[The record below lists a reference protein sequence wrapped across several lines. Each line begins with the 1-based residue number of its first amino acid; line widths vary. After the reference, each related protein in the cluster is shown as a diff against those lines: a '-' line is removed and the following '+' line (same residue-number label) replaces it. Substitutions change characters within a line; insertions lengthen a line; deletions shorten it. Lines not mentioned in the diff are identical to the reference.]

1 MARLAFIDDHAMLA
15 DLARGAL
22 AADGHDVVYLPPAEV
37 DELVDEVGA
46 VGAVLVVVDL
56 SLGADAPRGADVIA
70 ALCAHGHRCLALTG
84 ETDPIVLAR
93 CLEAGAL
100 GVVAKSSGFDS
111 LVVSLVAALDGGDV
125 EPSPTVR
132 ARWAQLLD
140 AHRQAQRRQW
150 VDFDRLTAREGI
162 ILGHLIEGRTA
173 EEIARAEVSAL
184 ATVRSHIKSI
194 LAKLGVRSQLA
205 AVARARDAGWTPSG
219 ERSAA

>member
-15 DLARGAL
+15 DLARTAL
-22 AADGHDVVYLPPAEV
+22 AADGHDVVYVPPASVGTLIEAV
-37 DELVDEVGA
+37 GGVGA
-46 VGAVLVVVDL
+46 ALVVVDL
-56 SLGADAPRGADVIA
+56 SLGADAPTGAEVIA

-84 ETDPIVLAR
+84 ETDPTVLAG

-100 GVVAKSSGFDS
+100 GVVTKSSGFDS
-111 LVVSLVAALDGGDV
+111 LVTNVVAALAGHEVD
-125 EPSPTVR
+125 PSPTVR
-132 ARWAQLLD
+132 SRWAQLLD
-140 AHRQAQRRQW
+140 AHRQAQRRHR

-194 LAKLGVRSQLA
+194 LAKLGVRNQLA
-205 AVARARDAGWTPSG
+205 AVARARDAGWTPPG
-219 ERSAA
+219 ESAAA